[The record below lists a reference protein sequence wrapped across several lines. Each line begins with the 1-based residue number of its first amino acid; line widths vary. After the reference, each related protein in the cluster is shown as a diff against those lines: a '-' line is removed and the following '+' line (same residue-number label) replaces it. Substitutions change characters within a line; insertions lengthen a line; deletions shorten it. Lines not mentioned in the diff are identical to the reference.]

1 MGPEGDDDDV
11 AVRIQPLSLL
21 NQGLVASMHTIEVSD
36 DYSRRFL
43 GNRHVGQSMVRI
55 RLNPN
60 PTERASLTQSVK
72 GSDSQETNTV
82 AGNGLPH
89 GWPVSMSDLLLGE
102 LASLELVNPVVVT

>member
-1 MGPEGDDDDV
+1 MGPESDDDV

-43 GNRHVGQSMVRI
+43 GNRHVEQSMVRI

-60 PTERASLTQSVK
+60 PTERASLTQSGK
-72 GSDSQETNTV
+72 GSDSPETEYR
-82 AGNGLPH
+82 GRQ
-89 GWPVSMSDLLLGE
+89 
-102 LASLELVNPVVVT
+102 LAAARAARIDV